1 MTSHPTSL
9 LRLAGASLHPSPLE
23 TSALIIIDA
32 QGEYVTGRLPLRGM
46 GAAVAETK
54 RLLELA
60 RSRGTPVFHVVHH
73 ARSGAAVFDPEGP
86 YVAIVPELAPMD
98 RETIV
103 TKSLPNAFAKT
114 DLHDLVVATGRKEL
128 IVAGFM
134 THMCVS
140 STARAALDLGYRTT
154 IVASATATRDLPKAV
169 GNGVIPAEVVQESAL
184 AALADRF
191 AVVVPDTAALVG

>member
-1 MTSHPTSL
+1 M
-9 LRLAGASLHPSPLE
+9 HPSPLD

-32 QGEYVTGRLPLRGM
+32 QGEYVSGSLPLSGM
-46 GAAVAETK
+46 AAAVAETK

-60 RSRGTPVFHVVHH
+60 RGRGTPVFHVVHH
-73 ARSGAAVFDPEGP
+73 ARPGAAVFDPEGP
-86 YVAIVPELAPMD
+86 YVAIVPELAPTD
-98 RETIV
+98 GEAIV

-114 DLHDLVVATGRKEL
+114 NLHDLVVATRRKEL

-140 STARAALDLGYRTT
+140 STARAGLDLGYRTT

-169 GNGVIPAEVVQESAL
+169 GNGVIPAEVVQEGAL

-191 AVVVPDTAALVG
+191 AVVVTDTAVLVD